1 MKILF
6 VNDYMECIGG
16 TEVYIDALTQALR
29 QQGHQVSHFYGST
42 NFKETFKQRNSLKG
56 YSKRILNF
64 HQLSEFRKV
73 IEKVQPDI
81 IHLHNIF
88 NEVTPLIVLAAG
100 KRPVVMT
107 LHDYSIVQAVFSPE
121 SRNGKPCKKSVC
133 PGCINCV
140 GAKGMVYE
148 RIKRWIHSFFLNRI
162 NLFIAPSQYMT
173 DSISNNSSF
182 KPITLHNGFPLL
194 ETLPLQYY
202 THLLYVGRLTE
213 DKGIRTLID
222 AMPLI
227 VNQFPKAHLS
237 IAGEGELEEKLHRA
251 VEKMQLTKTI
261 SFLGKL
267 SSKEILKQYQKATLV
282 VIPSKW
288 PENLPT
294 VGIEATSVGRPIVA
308 TKVGGIP
315 EVVLDGKT
323 GILFEA
329 QNVDQLVSAVSKLLS
344 QPKLLLKMHKEMIK
358 RKTDF
363 DQDLHIKKLV
373 SLYKSLFS
381 A

>member
-6 VNDYMECIGG
+6 VNDYMESIGG
-16 TEVYIDALTQALR
+16 TEVYIETLTHALR

-42 NFKETFKQRNSLKG
+42 NFKKSFHERNSLKG
-56 YSKRILNF
+56 YYRRILNF
-64 HQLSEFRKV
+64 HKLSEFRKV
-73 IEKVQPDI
+73 IEKIQPDI

-88 NEVTPLIVLAAG
+88 NEVTPLILLAAD

-121 SRNGKPCKKSVC
+121 ARNGKPCKKSVC
-133 PGCINCV
+133 PGCMNCV
-140 GAKGMVYE
+140 GAKGVVYE
-148 RIKRWIHSFFLNRI
+148 RIKRWIHSFFLKRI

-194 ETLPLQYY
+194 ETLPLQSFN
-202 THLLYVGRLTE
+202 HILYVGRLTE
-213 DKGIRTLID
+213 DKGVRTLIE
-222 AMPLI
+222 AMSL
-227 VNQFPKAHLS
+227 VVHQFPKAHLS
-237 IAGEGELEEKLHRA
+237 IVGEGELEEELYRS
-251 VEKMQLTKTI
+251 VEKKQLTKSV

-267 SSKEILKQYQKATLV
+267 NSKQILEQYQKATLV

-294 VGIEATSVGRPIVA
+294 VGIEATSVGRPVVA
-308 TKVGGIP
+308 TRVGGIP
-315 EVVLDGKT
+315 EVIVDGET

-329 QNVDQLVSAVSKLLS
+329 QNVNQLVSAIGTLLS
-344 QPKLLLKMHKEMIK
+344 QPELLLKMHKEMIK
-358 RKTDF
+358 RKKDF
-363 DQDLHIKKLV
+363 DQELHIKKLV
-373 SLYKSLFS
+373 SLYQSLLP